1 MTYQTVV
8 KKLFKLVALCFV
20 LLLILVISL
29 LLFIRSP
36 WGQSLIVNKATDY
49 VSNKT
54 NTTVDIQRLFI
65 TFDGNLYIEK
75 LYLDDEKGDTLI
87 YAHSIEASVEF
98 MPLISSEY
106 INVDFLEWDG
116 LKANVI
122 REENSE
128 EFNFNFLI
136 DAFASPNSVS
146 DTSSSPTPIENRD
159 SEPLNFSIGT
169 IHLSNFSIHYNDHF
183 LGLNSKLVLDD
194 LFFKANKVDIEQLKF
209 EVEELKIKGTQ
220 LSYLQTKAFA
230 ESEESTDS
238 ILPHFIVKHLSLDSV
253 QVDYQS
259 KVDQLSS
266 KAVIQ
271 HFSLDSTDLN
281 LNDQTL
287 KLNEV
292 LLDNS
297 SFRVIAMAENNS
309 EKDSVNNETAIEWPD
324 WNVQLNR
331 ALFSQNSIEFRTSMK
346 QDVNNQ
352 FNYDH
357 LDLSGL
363 DLDLANVSL
372 QKDELSANL
381 QSFSFKE
388 RSNFKLQ
395 DLAFQLNVTPKNVR
409 LNNFK
414 ILTPNNRLEGKV
426 ILQYIS
432 LNDLV
437 NQNLTNF
444 SVDFPS
450 LSLNAKDAFYFAPE
464 LQEDTLLM
472 AFTKH
477 SLVANFKASGTSQ
490 DLQVDKL
497 VANWGP
503 LTRLNLTA
511 TLKHYNNEEKLQ
523 FRFNDFRFS
532 SSKKDLLVF
541 VQEEDLGIRIP
552 KSILISGNA
561 SGNTKDLTANASLKI
576 PEGELSV
583 KGNFLNQRELRFKG
597 VLTAKELAVG
607 KLLQNSNLGLVSLS
621 LDLEGQGKNM
631 DSLKAKFNTNIKK
644 LELFQYDYSDLE
656 LSGNLNNNQG
666 EIEANFKDYNL
677 NAKVNSSFTLDSLE
691 SKVKLEMNLIGADLN
706 ALGWSEKNIKTAFDL
721 DALFEGNGNDF
732 TFNTTLT
739 NDVTVFDQKPYSLG
753 TVNIDATN
761 SKDRSAFKVVND
773 FFNIN
778 FNSNSS
784 YDKVVAAFESQLDYY
799 FSKKDSLS
807 SSDSVK
813 LNLNLTLKEA
823 PVITEVIAPELTYD
837 SVQLDLNFNQANH
850 FLQANL
856 FAPQLSYQG
865 SSMDKIDFVASSN
878 EESLAFDFRFE
889 ELNAAPI
896 KIPRTELKG
905 ELKDQIAFVDFKI
918 SNEIEKL
925 MHVKSE
931 LKLSNDTIS
940 YHINP
945 DSLLLNRKDW
955 TILEGNRI
963 QFSDLGIIADNFNL
977 SRNGQNLKIDS
988 RKQDGKDIFELLFN
1002 DFKLSTF
1009 TNFLNTEDSIA
1020 SGIVNGDLVFENP
1033 LEEMGIISN
1042 LTVSK
1047 LKVMKIPLGT
1057 LEFNSV
1063 SQKNEEY
1070 KLDLSLI
1077 GNAIDLTLN
1086 GDYIAKKTEG
1096 LLDFSLDLKRLE
1108 LKEFEKLTSDYLTD
1122 LQGSI
1127 AAQIKLNG
1135 TTQTPNYR
1143 GNVDFKSTSFIVNTL
1158 NAPFKL
1164 PDEGITFD
1172 KSKIILNDF
1181 LIQDSQNNAF
1191 HLDGNIFTADP
1202 LNPSFNLTLKANEF
1216 QVLNSTVEDNEEF
1229 YGKVNFNT
1237 DLTIKGDLIVPII
1250 RGNLAINDNSNFTY
1264 VVPEDELDLVERD
1277 GVIVFVNK
1285 KNPDAILTRVEE
1297 NESGSATIT
1306 GFDLSTN
1313 LKVGKEVDFNIVIDQ
1328 RSGDNL
1334 KIKGNGDFKLGL
1346 EPNGR
1351 TNFSGKYE
1359 VSDGYYE
1366 ASLYNI
1372 VNRRFEI
1379 AKGSNI
1385 IWRGNPLDADM
1396 DIRAIYEVET
1406 QASSLMASKTSGQGI
1421 AIENDFRKKLPF
1433 LVYLNFDGEL
1443 LKPEISFTLD
1453 MPEASQGELGG
1464 QVYSRVKQLNTQESE
1479 LHKQVF
1485 SLLVLNQFFPT
1496 TSNDGSSG
1504 GSADLAR
1511 GNVNKV
1517 LEDQLNNFSDKYL
1530 GKAGVELDFGVDSY
1544 TDNQGSSAQT
1554 KTQLDLNAQK
1564 KLFNDQLIVSVGSGV
1579 SIEENS
1585 GNNQATTPVV
1595 GNISLEYI
1603 FSEDG
1608 TWRIKGFRKNE
1619 FESVIEG
1626 QLIVTGVSLIYQ
1638 KEFNKFRELV
1648 EQIQKQN
1655 ESEKKKSP

>member
-1 MTYQTVV
+1 
-8 KKLFKLVALCFV
+8 
-20 LLLILVISL
+20 
-29 LLFIRSP
+29 
-36 WGQSLIVNKATDY
+36 
-49 VSNKT
+49 
-54 NTTVDIQRLFI
+54 
-65 TFDGNLYIEK
+65 
-75 LYLDDEKGDTLI
+75 
-87 YAHSIEASVEF
+87 
-98 MPLISSEY
+98 
-106 INVDFLEWDG
+106 
-116 LKANVI
+116 
-122 REENSE
+122 
-128 EFNFNFLI
+128 
-136 DAFASPNSVS
+136 
-146 DTSSSPTPIENRD
+146 
-159 SEPLNFSIGT
+159 
-169 IHLSNFSIHYNDHF
+169 
-183 LGLNSKLVLDD
+183 
-194 LFFKANKVDIEQLKF
+194 
-209 EVEELKIKGTQ
+209 
-220 LSYLQTKAFA
+220 
-230 ESEESTDS
+230 
-238 ILPHFIVKHLSLDSV
+238 
-253 QVDYQS
+253 
-259 KVDQLSS
+259 
-266 KAVIQ
+266 
-271 HFSLDSTDLN
+271 
-281 LNDQTL
+281 
-287 KLNEV
+287 
-292 LLDNS
+292 
-297 SFRVIAMAENNS
+297 
-309 EKDSVNNETAIEWPD
+309 
-324 WNVQLNR
+324 
-331 ALFSQNSIEFRTSMK
+331 
-346 QDVNNQ
+346 
-352 FNYDH
+352 
-357 LDLSGL
+357 
-363 DLDLANVSL
+363 
-372 QKDELSANL
+372 
-381 QSFSFKE
+381 
-388 RSNFKLQ
+388 
-395 DLAFQLNVTPKNVR
+395 
-409 LNNFK
+409 
-414 ILTPNNRLEGKV
+414 
-426 ILQYIS
+426 
-432 LNDLV
+432 
-437 NQNLTNF
+437 
-444 SVDFPS
+444 
-450 LSLNAKDAFYFAPE
+450 
-464 LQEDTLLM
+464 
-472 AFTKH
+472 
-477 SLVANFKASGTSQ
+477 
-490 DLQVDKL
+490 
-497 VANWGP
+497 
-503 LTRLNLTA
+503 
-511 TLKHYNNEEKLQ
+511 
-523 FRFNDFRFS
+523 
-532 SSKKDLLVF
+532 
-541 VQEEDLGIRIP
+541 
-552 KSILISGNA
+552 
-561 SGNTKDLTANASLKI
+561 
-576 PEGELSV
+576 
-583 KGNFLNQRELRFKG
+583 
-597 VLTAKELAVG
+597 
-607 KLLQNSNLGLVSLS
+607 
-621 LDLEGQGKNM
+621 
-631 DSLKAKFNTNIKK
+631 
-644 LELFQYDYSDLE
+644 
-656 LSGNLNNNQG
+656 
-666 EIEANFKDYNL
+666 
-677 NAKVNSSFTLDSLE
+677 
-691 SKVKLEMNLIGADLN
+691 
-706 ALGWSEKNIKTAFDL
+706 
-721 DALFEGNGNDF
+721 
-732 TFNTTLT
+732 
-739 NDVTVFDQKPYSLG
+739 
-753 TVNIDATN
+753 
-761 SKDRSAFKVVND
+761 
-773 FFNIN
+773 
-778 FNSNSS
+778 
-784 YDKVVAAFESQLDYY
+784 
-799 FSKKDSLS
+799 
-807 SSDSVK
+807 
-813 LNLNLTLKEA
+813 LKEA

-856 FAPQLSYQG
+856 FAPQLSYQE